1 MSQKA
6 LIQSLVALSLIGAIL
21 FGSAGRVDVPEFWAY
36 LGLLAGVT
44 ITGLLVIDPDLMQER
59 MRPGG
64 KPLPARYW
72 FLGLLPV
79 AHWLVAGLDR
89 GRLHGS
95 DTVPTSVRLIG
106 LALFVLAQLVL
117 LWATHVNRFFSSV
130 VRIQTERGHHVITTG
145 PYRWVRHPGYAAALP
160 MILASGLA
168 LGSWAATVISLVG
181 VPLLLVRIRNE
192 EAVLQRDLPGYA
204 DYARQVPYR
213 LLPFIW

>member
-1 MSQKA
+1 MSRKA

-21 FGSAGRVDVPEFWAY
+21 FGAAGRVDIPEFWAY
-36 LGLLAGVT
+36 LLALAGVT
-44 ITGLLVIDPDLMQER
+44 GIGLLVIDPDLIQER

-72 FLGLLPV
+72 FIGLLPL
-79 AHWLVAGLDR
+79 AHWVMAGLDR

-95 DTVPTSVRLIG
+95 DTVPLSMRLIG
-106 LALFVLAQLVL
+106 LAVFVLAQLVL
-117 LWATHVNRFFSSV
+117 LWAMWVNRFFSSV
-130 VRIQTERGHHVITTG
+130 VRIQTECGHHVITTG

-168 LGSWAATVISLVG
+168 LGSWAATVIGLVG

-204 DYARQVPYR
+204 DYAWQVPYR
-213 LLPFIW
+213 LLPFVW

>member
-1 MSQKA
+1 MSRKA

-21 FGSAGRVDVPEFWAY
+21 FGAAGRVDVPEFWAY
-36 LGLLAGVT
+36 LLALAGVT
-44 ITGLLVIDPDLMQER
+44 GIGLLVIDPDLLQER

-72 FLGLLPV
+72 FIGLLPV
-79 AHWLVAGLDR
+79 AHWVMAGLDR

-95 DTVPTSVRLIG
+95 DTVPLSLRLIG
-106 LALFVLAQLVL
+106 LAVFVLAQLVL
-117 LWATHVNRFFSSV
+117 LWAMRVNRFFSSV

-168 LGSWAATVISLVG
+168 LGSWAATVISLAG
-181 VPLLLVRIRNE
+181 VPLLLIRIRNE